1 MDKICIGL
9 IGFGT
14 VGTGVVR
21 LLKENRD
28 IIKARLGAELV
39 LRRIADL
46 DLERDRGVRVEPEL
60 LVRDASVV
68 LEDPDISIVVELV
81 GGEEPA
87 RSFILRALE
96 SGKHVV
102 TANKAL
108 LASRGNEIFEAAQ
121 RNRVDVAFE
130 GSVAGGIPI
139 IRCLKEGLAA
149 NAIVRMQGIVNGTSN
164 YILTEM
170 TERGEDFEAVLAEAQ
185 RMGYAEADPTL
196 DVEGI
201 DAAHKLSIL
210 VALAYGAQIQLD
222 GIYVEGISRIE
233 PLDISFALELGYK
246 IKLLALSKK
255 DGEELEARV
264 HPTMVPMGSPMSTV
278 DGVYNALHIEGDAV
292 GSTFFYGMGA
302 GMMPTASAVVSD
314 LMELARNIIKGIS
327 QRVPSLSYQWGELRR
342 PRIRPMEEVVTNYYL
357 RFSALDRPGV
367 LAAISGILA
376 KYGISIL
383 SVVQKGR
390 RVAGGE
396 VPIVMMTHEAKEAG
410 IRKALEEIEALPVTV
425 GKTQLIRVEDENLR
439 DRNL

>member
-1 MDKICIGL
+1 MDEICVGL

-28 IIKARLGAELV
+28 IIKARLGADLI

-46 DLERDRGVRVEPEL
+46 DLERDRGIPIEPGL
-60 LVRDASVV
+60 LVRDASAI
-68 LEDPDISIVVELV
+68 LEDPEISIVIELM

-87 RSFILRALE
+87 RTFILRALE
-96 SGKHVV
+96 RGKHVV

-108 LASRGNEIFEAAQ
+108 LASRGNEIFDAAQ
-121 RNRVDVAFE
+121 RKGVDVAFE

-149 NAIVRMQGIVNGTSN
+149 NRILRIQGIVNGTSN

-170 TERGEDFEAVLAEAQ
+170 TERGEDFNVVLAEAQ

-210 VALAYGAQIQLD
+210 VALAYGAPIQLD

-246 IKLLALSKK
+246 IKLLALSKNE
-255 DGEELEARV
+255 GEEMEARV

-292 GSTFFYGMGA
+292 GSTFYYGMGA

-314 LMELARNIIKGIS
+314 LMELARNILKGVS
-327 QRVPSLSYQWGELRR
+327 QRVPSLSHQWEGLRP
-342 PRIRPMEEVVTNYYL
+342 PRLKPMEEVVTNYYL

-367 LAAISGILA
+367 LAAISGVLA
-376 KYGISIL
+376 KHGISIL

-396 VPIVMMTHEAKEAG
+396 VPIVMMTHEAKECG
-410 IRKALEEIEALPVTV
+410 IKNALQEIEALPVTV
-425 GKTQLIRVEDENLR
+425 GRTQLIRVEDERLR